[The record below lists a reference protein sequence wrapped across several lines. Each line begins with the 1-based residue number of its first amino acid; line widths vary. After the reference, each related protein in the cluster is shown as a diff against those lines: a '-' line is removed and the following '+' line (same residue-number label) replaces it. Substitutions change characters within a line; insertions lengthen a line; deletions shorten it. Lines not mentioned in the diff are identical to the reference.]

1 MYQFFVEPAQINIP
15 DKRVIITGADVN
27 HIRNVLRMKPGEEL
41 SVRGGQ
47 DGREYRCGILSLGET
62 IVCELRFIKEDNVE
76 LPARI
81 YLFQGLPKGDKME
94 LIIQKAVELGA
105 EEITPVLTR
114 RCVSRPDKS
123 SMEKKLLRYQKISEE
138 AAKQSGRGRIPRVSP
153 LLSFEEAVKEL
164 SALPLS
170 LLFYEKGG
178 EPLSGLLSR
187 PASCIGLM
195 VGAEGGFDPEE
206 VRLAAGAGL
215 RTATLGPRILR
226 CETAPLCALSV
237 ILYATGNL

>member
-1 MYQFFVEPAQINIP
+1 MPRFFLRHSPGQTVT
-15 DKRVIITGADVN
+15 ITGADAL
-27 HIRNVLRMKPGEEL
+27 HMGRSLRMAVGDPLTLCGPDGTEYQCIIDNMDAGSVTASVL
-41 SVRGGQ
+41 SSAPSRAEPSVG
-47 DGREYRCGILSLGET
+47 
-62 IVCELRFIKEDNVE
+62 LR
-76 LPARI
+76 LYQA
-81 YLFQGLPKGDKME
+81 LPKGDKME